1 MSATSFDD
9 LVSQSVSETMSRILG
24 SDTWKAINFFFDMK
38 AIAREPED
46 FAALLTKVFG
56 ATSNVLQKKIGETIL
71 GKVGA
76 AQQTQSSLDFRQIL
90 RIAKAKFPRQA
101 IPDQLGP

>member
-1 MSATSFDD
+1 MSFDE
-9 LVSQSVSETMSRILG
+9 LVSQSVTETMSKILG

-38 AIAREPED
+38 TIAREPED

-76 AQQTQSSLDFRQIL
+76 VQQTSSSLDFRQIL
-90 RIAKAKFPRQA
+90 RLAKTKFPRQPL
-101 IPDQLGP
+101 PDQLGP